1 MDFIL
6 KFGKYKG
13 INFSSTPKSYQTW
26 LLKQE
31 WFKRPDME
39 SNSPSWQISSLSR
52 QLKGW
57 DGHSKRGM
65 AIYDAIFEA
74 EKAEDDLY
82 FNSEDQSSSRYD
94 GSW

>member
-1 MDFIL
+1 MDFTL

-13 INFSSTPKSYQTW
+13 VNFSSTPKSYQTW

-39 SNSPSWQISSLSR
+39 SNSPSWQISHLSR

-57 DGHSKRGM
+57 DGYSKRGM

-82 FNSEDQSSSRYD
+82 YNSEDQCSPRYD